1 MMKTKYIIGLIWL
14 ATSLSA
20 CNSLFDDELPKSQI
34 AAKEAIKDQ
43 ASAETALLGVYSYLG
58 EYGIFSAYFLVDD
71 AYRCGLLEGT
81 YRGQNYER
89 YLELLEIPSEHNE
102 LLNKWKLCGQMI
114 NAANNLLEGI
124 EKVPDNRFIENRKS
138 EIIAETRFMRAFAQ
152 LYLMKHYAFWWD
164 IDSEYGPLMRRVP
177 GKLSNNN
184 MKRSNVKEA
193 YGMILDDLD
202 YAINNGPDFSNVYRV
217 SKGLAK
223 AYKIETLL
231 LRGQLEDYAAV
242 PQMADDVVA
251 DYGFKMENT
260 YADFVKNGYE
270 STELMFSRYLSEK
283 KLTDVDTNVASIKKL
298 MCGSYKPNDQFF
310 SIFNEEND
318 ARYTEA
324 FDSVMYDKV
333 NSTRKTLVLKKI
345 WRSNGDCPMCYMR
358 LAQMYLFKAEALA
371 TSGAS
376 VKEVL
381 APLNVLRERSG
392 NELYDEKDFTDRDEL
407 IKAVFNETVRE
418 IGLENGSEF
427 FVAARMR
434 LTSGKRLLTE
444 YNSIFRDDKQLAWQ
458 IPDDEMKYNILMV
471 ANPIFAQE

>member
-1 MMKTKYIIGLIWL
+1 
-14 ATSLSA
+14 
-20 CNSLFDDELPKSQI
+20 
-34 AAKEAIKDQ
+34 
-43 ASAETALLGVYSYLG
+43 
-58 EYGIFSAYFLVDD
+58 
-71 AYRCGLLEGT
+71 
-81 YRGQNYER
+81 
-89 YLELLEIPSEHNE
+89 
-102 LLNKWKLCGQMI
+102 
-114 NAANNLLEGI
+114 
-124 EKVPDNRFIENRKS
+124 
-138 EIIAETRFMRAFAQ
+138 
-152 LYLMKHYAFWWD
+152 
-164 IDSEYGPLMRRVP
+164 
-177 GKLSNNN
+177 
-184 MKRSNVKEA
+184 
-193 YGMILDDLD
+193 
-202 YAINNGPDFSNVYRV
+202 
-217 SKGLAK
+217 
-223 AYKIETLL
+223 
-231 LRGQLEDYAAV
+231 
-242 PQMADDVVA
+242 
-251 DYGFKMENT
+251 
-260 YADFVKNGYE
+260 
-270 STELMFSRYLSEK
+270 LMFSRYLSEK

-434 LTSGKRLLTE
+434 LASGKRLLTE

>member
-231 LRGQLEDYAAV
+231 LRGQPEDYAAV

-283 KLTDVDTNVASIKKL
+283 K
-298 MCGSYKPNDQFF
+298 
-310 SIFNEEND
+310 
-318 ARYTEA
+318 
-324 FDSVMYDKV
+324 
-333 NSTRKTLVLKKI
+333 
-345 WRSNGDCPMCYMR
+345 
-358 LAQMYLFKAEALA
+358 
-371 TSGAS
+371 
-376 VKEVL
+376 
-381 APLNVLRERSG
+381 
-392 NELYDEKDFTDRDEL
+392 TDRCGYE
-407 IKAVFNETVRE
+407 R
-418 IGLENGSEF
+418 GQ
-427 FVAARMR
+427 
-434 LTSGKRLLTE
+434 
-444 YNSIFRDDKQLAWQ
+444 Y
-458 IPDDEMKYNILMV
+458 
-471 ANPIFAQE
+471 

>member
-1 MMKTKYIIGLIWL
+1 
-14 ATSLSA
+14 
-20 CNSLFDDELPKSQI
+20 
-34 AAKEAIKDQ
+34 
-43 ASAETALLGVYSYLG
+43 
-58 EYGIFSAYFLVDD
+58 
-71 AYRCGLLEGT
+71 
-81 YRGQNYER
+81 
-89 YLELLEIPSEHNE
+89 
-102 LLNKWKLCGQMI
+102 MI

-231 LRGQLEDYAAV
+231 LRGQPEDYAAV

-434 LTSGKRLLTE
+434 LASGKRLLTE